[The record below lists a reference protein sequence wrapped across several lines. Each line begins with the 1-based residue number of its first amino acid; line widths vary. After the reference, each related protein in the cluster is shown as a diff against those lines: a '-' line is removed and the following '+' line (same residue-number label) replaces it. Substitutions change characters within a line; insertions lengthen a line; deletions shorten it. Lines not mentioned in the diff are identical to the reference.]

1 MRKPA
6 PQADSGP
13 DCSADM
19 ELPIALQLMQAAVS
33 GGVGVG
39 LGIVYDLLRALRRE
53 WPRGKHPAD
62 GLFWCVT
69 VTALYLL
76 GMSTG
81 RGQLRIFMVCCA
93 GLGGA
98 GYFLLL
104 SPVLFPQFRR
114 VTGFFGKILRRFRD
128 FWRKKRKKHKKF
140 SQNVKKVLSKWT
152 GLGYNEK
159 ESSESGAGFSD
170 TTGTI
175 GGDRQ

>member
-1 MRKPA
+1 
-6 PQADSGP
+6 
-13 DCSADM
+13 M

-33 GGVGVG
+33 SGVGVG
-39 LGIVYDLLRALRRE
+39 LGIVYDLLRALRWE

-76 GMSTG
+76 GMSAG

-93 GLGGA
+93 GLGGT

-114 VTGFFGKILRRFRD
+114 GTGFLGKILRRFRD

-140 SQNVKKVLSKWT
+140 SQNVKKFFPNGPGWVTMKKNHQNPGQDSQTL
-152 GLGYNEK
+152 
-159 ESSESGAGFSD
+159 
-170 TTGTI
+170 
-175 GGDRQ
+175 RVQ